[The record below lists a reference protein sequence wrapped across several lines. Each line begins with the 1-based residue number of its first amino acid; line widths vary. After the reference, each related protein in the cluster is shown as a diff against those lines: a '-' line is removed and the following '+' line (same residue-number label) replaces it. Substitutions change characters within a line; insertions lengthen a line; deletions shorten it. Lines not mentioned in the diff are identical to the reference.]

1 MNKRCKYLIC
11 SISGFGLSAC
21 SSQATLCMEGDFEVF
36 RDLSVQS
43 CQELI
48 PFNRSEDL
56 WVTNTV
62 EICDE
67 SILLRYSSEEKGV
80 ADIDLY
86 VPYKNSTINIKFV
99 SFREL
104 SKDTFLKNL
113 DISEGIKSC
122 SRY

>member
-1 MNKRCKYLIC
+1 
-11 SISGFGLSAC
+11 
-21 SSQATLCMEGDFEVF
+21 MEGDFEVF